1 MRLPNSASTS
11 RVLLAA
17 LAAGLLIGASPAT
30 PPASSDLVILSLTDV
45 KGKTSP
51 CGCHTPK
58 GGLSRQA
65 SFADSV
71 RAENPRVL
79 WVDNGGFFPETS
91 DREDVAR
98 FLMDMM
104 TRVGIQVAN
113 VGERD
118 LSYGRSFLA
127 VNARAAGLPLVSAN
141 LLDHA
146 TRKPAFE
153 PWRVITMGG
162 VKVGVFG
169 LISDKVD
176 LGPSR
181 DSLEATEPST
191 ATTKAVAALRAKGA
205 KVIVCLSQLGKVE
218 SEDIAAAVQGIDV
231 MIVGRNVPLIQQG
244 RLIEHTLA
252 VYGGEQGQYMGR
264 SVVKLDA
271 SGSPLDR
278 NAETFMLSPEVGE
291 NAAVLKTV
299 KEFEDAF
306 NARLREKEKE
316 RAVQQSL
323 QHADE
328 SPDHFVGAE
337 VCGRCHPSEY
347 AQWKTTAHARA
358 WQTLVD
364 QKKDA
369 TPECVTCHVVGY
381 KKPGGFQSAEDAGKL
396 GNVQCENCHG
406 MGTQHEAWPKA
417 GSRVTEATCRQ
428 CHNETTSPKF
438 DFAVYQ
444 PHVVHTP
451 VASLPPLPPRS
462 GKAPMMTGGS
472 H

>member
-1 MRLPNSASTS
+1 MRHPYSAAA
-11 RVLLAA
+11 RLALGA
-17 LAAGLLIGASPAT
+17 LAASLLVAATPAA

-65 SFADSV
+65 SFADSL
-71 RAENPRVL
+71 RGTNARVL

-91 DREDVAR
+91 DHEDVAN

-104 TRVGIQVAN
+104 HRVGIRVAN

-118 LSYGRSFLA
+118 LRYGRAFLT
-127 VNARAAGLPLVSAN
+127 VNARRVGLPLVSAN
-141 LLDHA
+141 LVDRA
-146 TRKPAFE
+146 SRRPVVE
-153 PWRVITMGG
+153 PWRVENVAGT
-162 VKVGVFG
+162 KVGVFG

-176 LGPSR
+176 LGPAR
-181 DSLEATEPST
+181 DSLEVLEPT
-191 ATTKAVAALRAKGA
+191 AAATKAIAALRGKGA
-205 KVIVCLSQLGKVE
+205 TVIVCLSQLGKVE
-218 SEDIAAAVQGIDV
+218 SEDLASTVAGIDV
-231 MIVGRNVPLIQQG
+231 VIVGRNVPLLQQG
-244 RLIEHTLA
+244 RLIENTLA

-264 SVVKLDA
+264 AVVRLDA
-271 SGSPLDR
+271 RGRPLDR
-278 NAETFMLSPEVGE
+278 SAETFMLSPEVGE
-291 NAAVLKTV
+291 SPSVLKLV

-306 NARLREKEKE
+306 NARLREREKE
-316 RAVQQSL
+316 RAAQQSL
-323 QHADE
+323 GRAQD

-337 VCGRCHPSEY
+337 VCGRCHASEY

-381 KKPGGFQSAEDAGKL
+381 KRPGGFQSAEDAPKF

-406 MGTQHEAWPKA
+406 MGTEHDTWASA
-417 GSRVTEATCRQ
+417 GTHVTEQTCRQ

-438 DFAVYQ
+438 DFAVYA
-444 PHVVHTP
+444 PHVVHER

-462 GKAPMMTGGS
+462 GKSPMMDGG